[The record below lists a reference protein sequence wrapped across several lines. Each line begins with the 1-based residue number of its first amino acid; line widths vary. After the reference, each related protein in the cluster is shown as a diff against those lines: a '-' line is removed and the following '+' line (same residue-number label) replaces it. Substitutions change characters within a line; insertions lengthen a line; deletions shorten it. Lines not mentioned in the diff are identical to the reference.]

1 MFKKKKQIDP
11 VMNFTTK
18 KEQARKRRRK
28 QIFSFI
34 MIGLTLI
41 GMIVTALTVL
51 TSKSINPIEESRV
64 STIQSET
71 PETIK
76 SLLDNSYNSKAKSIE
91 EQELEKKQEEE
102 KRKKDALLQEEKSK
116 QEDAFNKSVNDKV
129 SEIEKQYKD
138 QLSNASSNL
147 EKANSQISELTDT
160 NKKLVSENEDLTKQI
175 ESLKKQIVSQG
186 GSHD

>member
-11 VMNFTTK
+11 VMKCTTK

-175 ESLKKQIVSQG
+175 ESLKKQIASQG